1 MKAFFILPVLPVF
14 VRPTVFVVVFLF
26 GAIAALA
33 SAPEVANVRVQQQT
47 DTKDVDIRY
56 DLSYDGPQDSTTVW
70 VHVSGDGGR
79 SYTIPAKTFTGD
91 IGSGVFPGQDRHIIW
106 HMGEDFDGVYLEEAQ
121 VRVTAYAGEVP
132 IAPPG
137 MAYIPGGH
145 FIMGVGAEWSDEGG
159 TEVYVSPF
167 FMDRYEVT
175 GQLWETVRVWAQE
188 NGYSINFGSSMGDDH
203 PAQNMTWYDTVKWLN
218 ARSEMEGLTP
228 VYYTDEN
235 HSSVYRTG
243 RVDLTNAMVMWG
255 ANGYRL
261 PTEAEWEKAARGGL
275 HGKHYPWGDT
285 IDGGMANYNGSNH
298 PWKSQNPETTPV
310 GYYNGDQ
317 TPLGPNM
324 ENGYGL
330 YDLVGNVREWCW
342 DRWGDNAPISNN
354 NPTGPSS
361 STYRVARG
369 GACNESPRHLT
380 HRRRHNPYHWRYD
393 YYTSSTLGF
402 RCARGH

>member
-14 VRPTVFVVVFLF
+14 IRPTVFVVVFLF

-56 DLSYDGPQDSTTVW
+56 DLSYDGPQNSTTVW

-79 SYTIPAKTFTGD
+79 SYTVPAKTFSGD
-91 IGSGVFPGQDRHIIW
+91 IGSGVFPGADRHIVW
-106 HMGEDFDGVYLEEAQ
+106 HMGEDFDGVLLENAQ
-121 VRVTAYAGEVP
+121 VRVTAHAGDVP
-132 IAPPG
+132 IPPEG
-137 MAYIPGGH
+137 MEYIPGGH
-145 FIMGVGAEWSDEGG
+145 FMMGVGEEWSDEGG

-175 GQLWETVRVWAQE
+175 GQLWGTVYAWAVE
-188 NGYSINFGSSMGDDH
+188 NGYSFSNGGSWRNDDH
-203 PAQNMTWYDTVKWLN
+203 PVQIISWYDAVKWLN
-218 ARSEMEGLTP
+218 ARSEMNGLTP

-243 RVDLTNAMVMWG
+243 QVDLTNGMVLWE

-275 HGKHYPWGDT
+275 HGKTYPWGDT
-285 IDGGMANYNGSNH
+285 IDGGMANYLDSNH
-298 PWKSQNPETTPV
+298 PWSSESPETTPV
-310 GYYNGDQ
+310 GYYNGSQ
-317 TPLGPNM
+317 TPSGPDM

-330 YDLVGNVREWCW
+330 YDMAGNAFEWCW
-342 DRWGDNAPISNN
+342 NWYTSPPLMDTYDPK
-354 NPTGPSS
+354 GPDSASS
-361 STYRVARG
+361 RVLRG
-369 GACNESPRHLT
+369 GSWYNNSSWLRVSARYRHSPGNAAY
-380 HRRRHNPYHWRYD
+380 HR
-393 YYTSSTLGF
+393 GF
-402 RCARGH
+402 RGARGH